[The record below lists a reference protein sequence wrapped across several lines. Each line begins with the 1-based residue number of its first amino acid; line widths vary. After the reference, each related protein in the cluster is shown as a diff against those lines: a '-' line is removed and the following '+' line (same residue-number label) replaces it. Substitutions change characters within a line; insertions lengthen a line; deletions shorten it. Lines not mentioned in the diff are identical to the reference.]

1 MGGMVLLP
9 LFRYENV
16 FQTKKCSTQE
26 LLKNFPF
33 YTPKSKFFFASP
45 LILNENIVCTEDN
58 FPEDN
63 WRFEFL

>member
-33 YTPKSKFFFASP
+33 YTPKSKFFVASP
-45 LILNENIVCTEDN
+45 IIPNVCTEDN